1 MKRRLLN
8 TSGTSLT
15 VEVQVLHRIQ
25 GRSASLSRQCC
36 HVVKNVVLL
45 LRFEPGQRSQALV
58 HGVQEEGVDEGPP
71 GLELKIPKYSKL
83 IFLFVKYFSSY
94 LHSSP
99 INQLKYTYCVIKYV
113 GTNVGVLCHVYCRT
127 SRLLRSMS
135 SSLQLIIIKRQVL

>member
-25 GRSASLSRQCC
+25 GRSASLSRQRC
-36 HVVKNVVLL
+36 HVVKNVILL

-58 HGVQEEGVDEGPP
+58 HRVQEEGVDEGPP
-71 GLELKIPKYSKL
+71 GLELNIPKYLKL

-94 LHSSP
+94 LH
-99 INQLKYTYCVIKYV
+99 IFTYKPA
-113 GTNVGVLCHVYCRT
+113 NVHIV
-127 SRLLRSMS
+127 
-135 SSLQLIIIKRQVL
+135 